1 MKIDMLQALSLINLN
16 SACIKCENIES
27 DFLSVLDNEV
37 INGNIL
43 EETNKV
49 KVEKSLINEDEQRE
63 LREVDEK
70 LIEFIGALLN
80 KINSNNY
87 ENKVEVKDIYNQE
100 IKVLL
105 DNVERGKSEKYFED
119 NIQAY
124 ELKNNTQVKVVIK
137 EDVQDIMNNS
147 SSDIDNEVIEESV
160 FKEKHAI
167 NNIDKTSNKEA
178 IKCHLDLDNII
189 NNVLEKN
196 VDNTKEMVDNFLTDV
211 ENLFVNNESYI
222 SKEERSIL
230 NKNLELNE
238 LNNTTEKFIKFGL
251 NEEEIKSIFEK
262 VNLEVDFNQVNSK
275 VNNLTLKIENQGSI
289 DSLNVEELIKS
300 NGITNKIKELGLN
313 EEEINNIISK
323 INQKIEVTKNSTS
336 GIKKEIQIINIIT
349 EIMDK
354 IKAIILNEKKF
365 NNKTLEEF
373 NTNNNLSLKLD
384 KIQGS
389 EDSSNTKDSLEMS
402 DELEVLSS
410 YRLSALKSKSINSQ
424 GINMVNKENSFM
436 NEEIKNKYLDT
447 LVQFVEV
454 IDNSATTNKEIQIKK
469 GGAETNINNTDN
481 ELNIVNNILITKNN
495 NVTEVK
501 EEIVHQQVIRSEYIS
516 EDFVQTIKYLKVNNK
531 EEINVKMNPKN
542 LGELNIKILKSN
554 NEEKIVIT
562 LDNEETFNLVK
573 ENVYEIK
580 NHLNSLD
587 INIKTVV
594 VEMKVGNQNDF
605 SQNLNQQFN
614 KNNKEEKKTRH
625 TGSEQNNKE
634 DSLEDD
640 NININLLESVKL
652 I

>member
-469 GGAETNINNTDN
+469 RGAETNINNTDN

-640 NININLLESVKL
+640 NININLL

>member
-230 NKNLELNE
+230 NKNL
-238 LNNTTEKFIKFGL
+238 
-251 NEEEIKSIFEK
+251 
-262 VNLEVDFNQVNSK
+262 
-275 VNNLTLKIENQGSI
+275 
-289 DSLNVEELIKS
+289 
-300 NGITNKIKELGLN
+300 
-313 EEEINNIISK
+313 
-323 INQKIEVTKNSTS
+323 
-336 GIKKEIQIINIIT
+336 
-349 EIMDK
+349 
-354 IKAIILNEKKF
+354 
-365 NNKTLEEF
+365 
-373 NTNNNLSLKLD
+373 
-384 KIQGS
+384 
-389 EDSSNTKDSLEMS
+389 
-402 DELEVLSS
+402 
-410 YRLSALKSKSINSQ
+410 
-424 GINMVNKENSFM
+424 
-436 NEEIKNKYLDT
+436 
-447 LVQFVEV
+447 
-454 IDNSATTNKEIQIKK
+454 
-469 GGAETNINNTDN
+469 
-481 ELNIVNNILITKNN
+481 
-495 NVTEVK
+495 
-501 EEIVHQQVIRSEYIS
+501 
-516 EDFVQTIKYLKVNNK
+516 
-531 EEINVKMNPKN
+531 
-542 LGELNIKILKSN
+542 
-554 NEEKIVIT
+554 
-562 LDNEETFNLVK
+562 
-573 ENVYEIK
+573 
-580 NHLNSLD
+580 
-587 INIKTVV
+587 
-594 VEMKVGNQNDF
+594 
-605 SQNLNQQFN
+605 
-614 KNNKEEKKTRH
+614 
-625 TGSEQNNKE
+625 
-634 DSLEDD
+634 
-640 NININLLESVKL
+640 
-652 I
+652 

>member
-389 EDSSNTKDSLEMS
+389 EDSLEMS

-531 EEINVKMNPKN
+531 EEINVKMNPKD

-640 NININLLESVKL
+640 NININLL

>member
-323 INQKIEVTKNSTS
+323 INQTIEVTKNSTS

-531 EEINVKMNPKN
+531 EEINVKMNPKD

-640 NININLLESVKL
+640 NININLL

>member
-160 FKEKHAI
+160 FKETHAI

-531 EEINVKMNPKN
+531 EEINVKMNPKD

-640 NININLLESVKL
+640 NININLL

>member
-1 MKIDMLQALSLINLN
+1 
-16 SACIKCENIES
+16 
-27 DFLSVLDNEV
+27 
-37 INGNIL
+37 
-43 EETNKV
+43 
-49 KVEKSLINEDEQRE
+49 
-63 LREVDEK
+63 
-70 LIEFIGALLN
+70 
-80 KINSNNY
+80 
-87 ENKVEVKDIYNQE
+87 
-100 IKVLL
+100 
-105 DNVERGKSEKYFED
+105 
-119 NIQAY
+119 
-124 ELKNNTQVKVVIK
+124 
-137 EDVQDIMNNS
+137 
-147 SSDIDNEVIEESV
+147 
-160 FKEKHAI
+160 
-167 NNIDKTSNKEA
+167 
-178 IKCHLDLDNII
+178 
-189 NNVLEKN
+189 
-196 VDNTKEMVDNFLTDV
+196 
-211 ENLFVNNESYI
+211 
-222 SKEERSIL
+222 
-230 NKNLELNE
+230 
-238 LNNTTEKFIKFGL
+238 
-251 NEEEIKSIFEK
+251 
-262 VNLEVDFNQVNSK
+262 
-275 VNNLTLKIENQGSI
+275 
-289 DSLNVEELIKS
+289 
-300 NGITNKIKELGLN
+300 
-313 EEEINNIISK
+313 
-323 INQKIEVTKNSTS
+323 
-336 GIKKEIQIINIIT
+336 
-349 EIMDK
+349 MDK

-531 EEINVKMNPKN
+531 EEINVKMNPKD

-634 DSLEDD
+634 DS
-640 NININLLESVKL
+640 
-652 I
+652 

>member
-640 NININLLESVKL
+640 NININLL

>member
-436 NEEIKNKYLDT
+436 SEEIKNKYLDT

-531 EEINVKMNPKN
+531 EEINVKMNPKD

-640 NININLLESVKL
+640 NININLL